1 MSADAGMRLRFPA
14 PELPAGA
21 AALRGEVRAFL
32 ADALRDVPLG
42 ERALSW
48 DAFDPDFSRRM
59 GEAGFIGLSFP
70 VEYGGGGR
78 SQLERIVVLEECLAA
93 GAPTGFHWFAD
104 RQSGPLILRYG
115 SGELKRSII
124 PRICRGELCFCIG
137 MSEPDSGSDLASLR
151 TRAARTSSGWR
162 VNGTKIWTTNAHRAH
177 YMIALFRTG
186 EGQRRNEGLSQF
198 LVDLRNTPGIR
209 IAPIRDIAGREHFN
223 EVHFEDALLDEDAL
237 IGEENNGWKQVTEE
251 LALERAGPERYLS
264 CQVLFNE
271 LLRILKQRDAGSVAA
286 LAVGRLAA
294 QLGALR
300 AMSLSVAAMLESGES
315 PNIEAA
321 IVKDMGNCFE
331 QSLPAVAQELV
342 DLPPD
347 DSQTALPYQQALHL
361 MTLLAPSF
369 SLRGGSGEILRGI
382 IARGLGLR

>member
-1 MSADAGMRLRFPA
+1 M
-14 PELPAGA
+14 PEGA
-21 AALRGEVRAFL
+21 EALRGEVRAFL
-32 ADALRDVPLG
+32 ADALRDVPLS

-48 DAFDPDFSRRM
+48 DACNPDFSRRM

-70 VEYGGGGR
+70 EEYGGGGR
-78 SQLERIVVLEECLAA
+78 TQLERFVVLEECLAA

-115 SGELKRSII
+115 SEELKRKII

-151 TRAARTSSGWR
+151 TRATRTSSGWR

-223 EVHFEDALLDEDAL
+223 EVHFEDALLAEDAL
-237 IGEENNGWKQVTEE
+237 IGLEDQGWAQVTEE
-251 LALERAGPERYLS
+251 LALERSGPERYLS
-264 CQVLFNE
+264 CQALFNE
-271 LLRILKQRDAGSVAA
+271 LLGVLKEREAGDTAA
-286 LAVGRLAA
+286 ETIGGAVA

-300 AMSLSVAAMLESGES
+300 AMSLSVAAKLQAGES
-315 PNIEAA
+315 PNLEAA
-321 IVKDMGNCFE
+321 MVKDLGTRFE
-331 QSLPAVAQELV
+331 QSIPSLAQELV
-342 DLPPD
+342 DLPPAASAD
-347 DSQTALPYQQALHL
+347 ALPYQQALHL
-361 MTLLAPSF
+361 MTILAPSF

>member
-1 MSADAGMRLRFPA
+1 MRADFSP
-14 PELPAGA
+14 PEMPEGA
-21 AALRGEVRAFL
+21 EALRGEVRAFL
-32 ADALRDVPLG
+32 ADALRDVPLS

-48 DAFDPDFSRRM
+48 DACNPDFSRRM

-70 VEYGGGGR
+70 EEYGGGGR
-78 SQLERIVVLEECLAA
+78 SQLERFVVLEECLAA

-115 SGELKRSII
+115 SEELKRRII
-124 PRICRGELCFCIG
+124 PHICRGELCFCIG

-151 TRAARTSSGWR
+151 TRATRTASGWR

-223 EVHFEDALLDEDAL
+223 EVHFEDALLAEDAL
-237 IGEENNGWKQVTEE
+237 IGVENEGWKQVTEE
-251 LALERAGPERYLS
+251 LALERSGPERYLS
-264 CQVLFNE
+264 CQALFNE
-271 LLRILKQRDAGSVAA
+271 MLLVLGEREAGGSAA
-286 LAVGRLAA
+286 AAVGRIVA

-315 PNIEAA
+315 PALEAA
-321 IVKDMGNCFE
+321 MVKDMGTRFE
-331 QSLPAVAQELV
+331 QSLPRLAQEIV

-347 DSQTALPYQQALHL
+347 GGEEAHPYQQALHL
-361 MTLLAPSF
+361 MTVLAPSF

>member
-1 MSADAGMRLRFPA
+1 M
-14 PELPAGA
+14 PEGA
-21 AALRGEVRAFL
+21 QALRGEVRAFL
-32 ADALRDVPLG
+32 ADALRDVPLS

-48 DAFDPDFSRRM
+48 DASNPEFSRRM

-70 VEYGGGGR
+70 EEYGGGGR
-78 SQLERIVVLEECLAA
+78 SQLERFVVLEECLAA

-115 SGELKRSII
+115 SEELKRRII
-124 PRICRGELCFCIG
+124 PRICQGELCFCIG

-151 TRAARTSSGWR
+151 TRATRTSSGWR

-198 LVDLRNTPGIR
+198 LVDLRNTAGIR

-223 EVHFEDALLDEDAL
+223 EVHFEDAVLAEDAL
-237 IGEENNGWKQVTEE
+237 IGVENEGWAQVTEE
-251 LALERAGPERYLS
+251 LALERSGPERYLS
-264 CQVLFNE
+264 CQALFNE
-271 LLRILKQRDAGSVAA
+271 MLQILGERGAGGSAA
-286 LAVGRLAA
+286 VAVGRIVA

-300 AMSLSVAAMLESGES
+300 AMSLSVAAMLERGES
-315 PNIEAA
+315 PALEAA
-321 IVKDMGNCFE
+321 MVKDMGTRFE
-331 QSLPAVAQELV
+331 QSLPRLAQEIV

-347 DSQTALPYQQALHL
+347 GGEDALPYQQALQL

>member
-1 MSADAGMRLRFPA
+1 MRADFSP
-14 PELPAGA
+14 PEMPEGA
-21 AALRGEVRAFL
+21 EALRGEVRAFL
-32 ADALRDVPLG
+32 AEALRDVPLS

-48 DAFDPDFSRRM
+48 DAFNPDFSRRM

-70 VEYGGGGR
+70 AEYGGGGR
-78 SQLERIVVLEECLAA
+78 TQLERFVVLEECLAA

-115 SGELKRSII
+115 GEELKRSII

-151 TRAARTSSGWR
+151 TRARRTPSGWR

-223 EVHFEDALLDEDAL
+223 EVHFEDALLAEDAL
-237 IGEENNGWKQVTEE
+237 IGVENEGWAQVTEE
-251 LALERAGPERYLS
+251 LALERSGPERYLS
-264 CQVLFNE
+264 CQALFNE
-271 LLRILKQRDAGSVAA
+271 LLAVLDERGAGGSAA
-286 LAVGRLAA
+286 VAVGRIVA

-300 AMSLSVAAMLESGES
+300 AMSLSVAAMLERGES
-315 PNIEAA
+315 PALEAA
-321 IVKDMGNCFE
+321 MVKDMGTRFE
-331 QSLPAVAQELV
+331 QSLPRLAQEIV

-347 DSQTALPYQQALHL
+347 GGQDALPYQQALHL
-361 MTLLAPSF
+361 MTVLAPSF

>member
-1 MSADAGMRLRFPA
+1 MPRLNFPA

-21 AALRGEVRAFL
+21 DDLRQEVRAFFNE
-32 ADALRDVPLG
+32 ALRDVPVA

-48 DAFDPDFSRRM
+48 DACNPEFSRRM
-59 GEAGFIGLSFP
+59 GAAGLIGVGFP
-70 VEYGGGGR
+70 HEYGGGGR
-78 SQLERIVVLEECLAA
+78 SQLERFVVLEECLAA

-115 SGELKRSII
+115 SEALKQAII

-151 TRAARTSSGWR
+151 TRARRTDAGWI
-162 VNGTKIWTTNAHRAH
+162 VNGTKVWTTNAHRAH

-186 EGQRRNEGLSQF
+186 EGGRRHEGLSQF
-198 LVDLRNTPGIR
+198 LVDLRNTPGVR
-209 IAPIRDIAGREHFN
+209 IAPIRDLAGREHFN
-223 EVHFEDALLDEDAL
+223 EVHFEGALLPEDAL
-237 IGEENNGWKQVTEE
+237 IGAENNGWGQVMEE

-264 CQVLFNE
+264 CQTLFNE
-271 LLRILKQRDAGSVAA
+271 LLRIIGDRGASAA
-286 LAVGRLAA
+286 AAAAVGAAVA

-300 AMSLSVAAMLESGES
+300 AMSLSVAAMLQAGES
-315 PNIEAA
+315 PNLEAA
-321 IVKDMGNCFE
+321 MVKDMGTRFE
-331 QSLPAVAQELV
+331 QSIPALAQELV
-342 DLPPD
+342 DLPADPSSD
-347 DSQTALPYQQALHL
+347 ALPYQQALHL

>member
-1 MSADAGMRLRFPA
+1 MRTDFSP
-14 PELPAGA
+14 PVLPDGA
-21 AALRGEVRAFL
+21 QALREEVRAFL
-32 ADALRDVPLG
+32 DEALADVPLS

-48 DAFDPDFSRRM
+48 DACNPEFSRRM

-70 VEYGGGGR
+70 PEYGGGGR
-78 SQLERIVVLEECLAA
+78 SQLERFVVLEECLAV

-115 SGELKRSII
+115 SEELKQNLI

-151 TRAARTSSGWR
+151 TRAVRTSGGWR

-223 EVHFEDALLDEDAL
+223 EVHFEDALLAEDAL
-237 IGEENNGWKQVTEE
+237 IGEENNGWAQVTEE
-251 LALERAGPERYLS
+251 LALERSGPERYLS
-264 CQVLFNE
+264 CQALFNE
-271 LLRILKQRDAGSVAA
+271 LLRVLKERKAGDRAA
-286 LAVGRLAA
+286 EAIGAAVA

-300 AMSLSVAAMLESGES
+300 AMSLSVAAMLQAGES
-315 PNIEAA
+315 PGLEAA
-321 IVKDMGNCFE
+321 MVKDMGTRFE
-331 QSLPAVAQELV
+331 QSIPSLAQELV
-342 DLPPD
+342 NLPPESSAD
-347 DSQTALPYQQALHL
+347 ASPYQQALHL
-361 MTLLAPSF
+361 MTVLAPSF

>member
-1 MSADAGMRLRFPA
+1 MRVNFPP
-14 PELPAGA
+14 PELPEGA
-21 AALRGEVRAFL
+21 ARLREQVRAFL
-32 ADALRDVPLG
+32 AEALRDVPLC

-48 DAFDPDFSRRM
+48 DACNPEFSRRM
-59 GEAGFIGLSFP
+59 GRAGFIGLGLP
-70 VEYGGGGR
+70 AEYGGGGR
-78 SQLERIVVLEECLAA
+78 SQLERFVVLEECLAA

-104 RQSGPLILRYG
+104 RQSGPLILRHG
-115 SGELKRSII
+115 SEDLKRSII

-151 TRAARTSSGWR
+151 TRALRTASGWR
-162 VNGTKIWTTNAHRAH
+162 VNGTKIWTTNAHHAH

-186 EGQRRNEGLSQF
+186 EGQRRHEGLSQF

-223 EVHFEDALLDEDAL
+223 EVHFENALLAEDAL
-237 IGEENNGWKQVTEE
+237 IGAENNGWAQVSEE
-251 LALERAGPERYLS
+251 LALERSGPERYLS
-264 CQVLFNE
+264 CQTLFNE
-271 LLRILKQRDAGSVAA
+271 LLRLLGKREAGRSAA
-286 LAVGRLAA
+286 VAVGSIVA

-300 AMSLSVAAMLESGES
+300 AMSLSVAAMLENGES
-315 PNIEAA
+315 PALEAA
-321 IVKDMGNCFE
+321 MVKDMGTRFE
-331 QSLPAVAQELV
+331 QSLPELAQKIV

-347 DSQTALPYQQALHL
+347 GGGHALPYQQALHW

>member
-1 MSADAGMRLRFPA
+1 MRRLNFPA
-14 PELPAGA
+14 PEWPAGA
-21 AALRGEVRAFL
+21 AQLRAKVRAFL
-32 ADALRDVPLG
+32 KEAMRDIPIG

-48 DAFDPDFSRRM
+48 DACNPEFSRRM
-59 GEAGFIGLSFP
+59 GLAGFIGVSLP
-70 VEYGGGGR
+70 REYGGGGR
-78 SQLERIVVLEECLAA
+78 SHLERFVVLEECLAA

-115 SGELKRSII
+115 SKELKQAIL

-151 TRAARTSSGWR
+151 TRARRNSAGWV
-162 VNGTKIWTTNAHRAH
+162 VNGTKVWTTNAHRAD

-186 EGQRRNEGLSQF
+186 EGSRRHEGLSQF
-198 LVDLRNTPGIR
+198 LVDLRNTAGIR
-209 IAPIRDIAGREHFN
+209 IAPIRDLAGREHFN
-223 EVHFEDALLDEDAL
+223 EVHFEDAQLAEDAL
-237 IGEENNGWKQVTEE
+237 IGEENNGWAQVIEE
-251 LALERAGPERYLS
+251 LALERSGPERYLS
-264 CQVLFNE
+264 CQTLFNE
-271 LLRILKQRDAGSVAA
+271 LLRVLGERGAGDAAA
-286 LAVGRLAA
+286 AAIGGTIA

-300 AMSLSVAAMLESGES
+300 AMSLSVAAMLQASES
-315 PNIEAA
+315 PNLEAA
-321 IVKDMGNCFE
+321 MVKDMGARYE
-331 QSLPAVAQELV
+331 QSLPALAQELV

-347 DSQTALPYQQALHL
+347 ASPDALPYQQALRL

>member
-1 MSADAGMRLRFPA
+1 MRPLNFPA

-21 AALRGEVRAFL
+21 GQLRGEVRAFL
-32 ADALRDVPLG
+32 NDALRDIPAAG
-42 ERALSW
+42 RALSW
-48 DAFDPDFSRRM
+48 DAHNPEFSRRM
-59 GEAGFIGLSFP
+59 GAAGFIGLSLP
-70 VEYGGGGR
+70 REYGGGGR
-78 SQLERIVVLEECLAA
+78 SQLERFVVLEECLAA

-115 SGELKRSII
+115 SEELKQEILPS
-124 PRICRGELCFCIG
+124 ICRGELCFCIG

-151 TRAARTSSGWR
+151 TRARRSDAGWL
-162 VNGTKIWTTNAHRAH
+162 VNGTKVWTTNAHRAD

-186 EGQRRNEGLSQF
+186 EGARRHEGLSQF

-209 IAPIRDIAGREHFN
+209 VAPIRDLAGREHFN
-223 EVHFEDALLDEDAL
+223 EVHFEDALLPEHAL
-237 IGEENNGWKQVTEE
+237 IGEENNGWAQVIEE

-264 CQVLFNE
+264 CQTLFNE
-271 LLRILKQRDAGSVAA
+271 LLRLLGERGAGDSAA
-286 LAVGRLAA
+286 AAIGGAVA

-300 AMSLSVAAMLESGES
+300 AMSLSVAAMLQAGES
-315 PNIEAA
+315 PNLEAA
-321 IVKDMGNCFE
+321 MVKDMGTRFE
-331 QSLPAVAQELV
+331 QSIPDLAQELV

-347 DSQTALPYQQALHL
+347 ASADALPYQQVLHL

>member
-1 MSADAGMRLRFPA
+1 M
-14 PELPAGA
+14 PEGA
-21 AALRGEVRAFL
+21 EALRAEVRAFL
-32 ADALRDVPLG
+32 ADALRDVPLN

-48 DAFDPDFSRRM
+48 DACSPEFSRRM

-70 VEYGGGGR
+70 EEYGGGGR
-78 SQLERIVVLEECLAA
+78 SQLERFVVLEECLAA

-115 SGELKRSII
+115 SEELKRSII

-151 TRAARTSSGWR
+151 TRATRTSSGWR

-186 EGQRRNEGLSQF
+186 EGRRRNEGLSQF
-198 LVDLRNTPGIR
+198 LVDLRKTPGIR

-223 EVHFEDALLDEDAL
+223 EVHFEDALLAEDAL
-237 IGEENNGWKQVTEE
+237 IGAENEGWAQVTEE
-251 LALERAGPERYLS
+251 LALERSGPERYLS
-264 CQVLFNE
+264 CQALFNE
-271 LLRILKQRDAGSVAA
+271 MLLVLRERGAGGSAA
-286 LAVGRLAA
+286 AAVGRILA

-315 PNIEAA
+315 PALEAA
-321 IVKDMGNCFE
+321 MVKDMGTRFE
-331 QSLPAVAQELV
+331 QSLPRLAQEIV

-347 DSQTALPYQQALHL
+347 GGEEALPYQQALHL
-361 MTLLAPSF
+361 MTVLAPSF

>member
-1 MSADAGMRLRFPA
+1 MRAEFIP
-14 PELPAGA
+14 PELPEA
-21 AALRGEVRAFL
+21 AEALRAEVRAFL
-32 ADALRDVPLG
+32 ADALRDVPLS

-48 DAFDPDFSRRM
+48 DACNPDFSRRM

-70 VEYGGGGR
+70 EEYGGAGR
-78 SQLERIVVLEECLAA
+78 SQLERFVVLEECLAA

-115 SGELKRSII
+115 SEELKRSII

-151 TRAARTSSGWR
+151 TRATRTSSGWR

-186 EGQRRNEGLSQF
+186 EGQRRNKGLSQF
-198 LVDLRNTPGIR
+198 LVDLRNTPGLR

-223 EVHFEDALLDEDAL
+223 EVHFEGALLAEDAL
-237 IGEENNGWKQVTEE
+237 IGIENEGWAQVIEE
-251 LALERAGPERYLS
+251 LALERSGPERYLS
-264 CQVLFNE
+264 CQALFNE
-271 LLRILKQRDAGSVAA
+271 LLRVLKESEAGDTAA
-286 LAVGRLAA
+286 EAIGGVVA

-300 AMSLSVAAMLESGES
+300 AMSLSVAAMIQAGES
-315 PNIEAA
+315 PNLEAA
-321 IVKDMGNCFE
+321 IVKDMGTRFE
-331 QSLPAVAQELV
+331 QSIPSLAQELV
-342 DLPPD
+342 DLPPETSAD
-347 DSQTALPYQQALHL
+347 ALPYQQALHL
-361 MTLLAPSF
+361 MTILAPSF

>member
-1 MSADAGMRLRFPA
+1 MRRLSFPA

-21 AALRGEVRAFL
+21 GELRAEVRAFL
-32 ADALRDVPLG
+32 NGALRDIPIA

-48 DAFDPDFSRRM
+48 DACNPEFSRRM
-59 GEAGFIGLSFP
+59 GAAGFIGVSFP
-70 VEYGGGGR
+70 REYGGGGR
-78 SQLERIVVLEECLAA
+78 SQLERFVVLEECLAA
-93 GAPTGFHWFAD
+93 GAPAGFHWFAD

-115 SGELKRSII
+115 SEELKRSLV

-151 TRAARTSSGWR
+151 TRARRSDAGWV
-162 VNGTKIWTTNAHRAH
+162 VNGTKVWTTNAHRAD

-186 EGQRRNEGLSQF
+186 EGGRRREGLSQF

-209 IAPIRDIAGREHFN
+209 IGPIRDLAGREHFN
-223 EVHFEDALLDEDAL
+223 EVHFEDALLPADAL
-237 IGEENNGWKQVTEE
+237 IGEENSGWAQVTEE
-251 LALERAGPERYLS
+251 LALERSGPERYLS
-264 CQVLFNE
+264 CHVLFSE
-271 LLRILKQRDAGSVAA
+271 LLRVLRERGAGDAAA
-286 LAVGRLAA
+286 AAAGAAVA

-300 AMSLSVAAMLESGES
+300 AMSLSVAAMLQAGES
-315 PNIEAA
+315 PNLEAA
-321 IVKDMGNCFE
+321 MVKDMGTRFE
-331 QSLPAVAQELV
+331 QSLPPLAQELV
-342 DLPPD
+342 DLPLD
-347 DSQTALPYQQALHL
+347 ASADALPYQQVLHL

>member
-1 MSADAGMRLRFPA
+1 MRPLNFPA

-21 AALRGEVRAFL
+21 DQLRGEVRTFL
-32 ADALRDVPLG
+32 NDALHDIPAAG
-42 ERALSW
+42 RALSW
-48 DAFDPDFSRRM
+48 DAYNPEFSRRM
-59 GEAGFIGLSFP
+59 GAAGFIGLSLP
-70 VEYGGGGR
+70 REYGGGGR
-78 SQLERIVVLEECLAA
+78 SQLERFVVLEECLAA

-115 SGELKRSII
+115 SEELKREIL

-151 TRAARTSSGWR
+151 TRARRSDAGWL
-162 VNGTKIWTTNAHRAH
+162 VNGTKVWTTNAHRAD

-186 EGQRRNEGLSQF
+186 EGARRHEGLSQF

-209 IAPIRDIAGREHFN
+209 VAPIRDLAGREHFN
-223 EVHFEDALLDEDAL
+223 EVHFEDALLPEHAL
-237 IGEENNGWKQVTEE
+237 IGEENNGWAQVIEE

-264 CQVLFNE
+264 CQTLFNE
-271 LLRILKQRDAGSVAA
+271 LLRLLGERGTGDSAA
-286 LAVGRLAA
+286 AAIGGAIA

-300 AMSLSVAAMLESGES
+300 AMSLSVAAMLQAGES
-315 PNIEAA
+315 PNLEAA
-321 IVKDMGNCFE
+321 MVKDMGTRFE
-331 QSLPAVAQELV
+331 QSIPNLAQELL

-347 DSQTALPYQQALHL
+347 ASADALPYQQVLHL

-382 IARGLGLR
+382 IARGLGLRS

>member
-1 MSADAGMRLRFPA
+1 M
-14 PELPAGA
+14 PERAE
-21 AALRGEVRAFL
+21 ALRGEVRAFL
-32 ADALRDVPLG
+32 AGALRDVPLS

-48 DAFDPDFSRRM
+48 DACNPEFSRRM

-70 VEYGGGGR
+70 EEYGGGGR
-78 SQLERIVVLEECLAA
+78 SQLERFVVLEECLAA

-115 SGELKRSII
+115 SEELKRRII

-137 MSEPDSGSDLASLR
+137 MSELDSGSDLASLR
-151 TRAARTSSGWR
+151 TRATRTSSGWR

-177 YMIALFRTG
+177 FMIALFRTG

-223 EVHFEDALLDEDAL
+223 EVHFEDALLAEDAL
-237 IGEENNGWKQVTEE
+237 IGAENEGWAQVTEE
-251 LALERAGPERYLS
+251 LALERSGPERYLS
-264 CQVLFNE
+264 CQALFNE
-271 LLRILKQRDAGSVAA
+271 MLLVLGEREIGGSAA
-286 LAVGRLAA
+286 AAVGRILA

-315 PNIEAA
+315 PALEAA
-321 IVKDMGNCFE
+321 MVKDMGTRFE
-331 QSLPAVAQELV
+331 QSLPRLAQEIV

-347 DSQTALPYQQALHL
+347 GGQDALPYQQALHL
-361 MTLLAPSF
+361 MTILAPSF

>member
-1 MSADAGMRLRFPA
+1 MRAEFFPPEMPEGADALR
-14 PELPAGA
+14 E
-21 AALRGEVRAFL
+21 EVRAFL
-32 ADALRDVPLG
+32 ADALRDAPLS

-48 DAFDPDFSRRM
+48 DACNPDFSRRM

-70 VEYGGGGR
+70 AEYGGGGR
-78 SQLERIVVLEECLAA
+78 SQLERFVVLEECLAA

-115 SGELKRSII
+115 SEELKRSLI

-151 TRAARTSSGWR
+151 TRARRTSSGWR

-186 EGQRRNEGLSQF
+186 EGQGRQEGLSQF

-223 EVHFEDALLDEDAL
+223 EVHFEDALLAEDAL
-237 IGEENNGWKQVTEE
+237 IGVENDGWAQVTEE
-251 LALERAGPERYLS
+251 LALERSGPERYLS
-264 CQVLFNE
+264 CQALFNE
-271 LLRILKQRDAGSVAA
+271 LLLILGERGAGGPAA
-286 LAVGRLAA
+286 LAVGRIVS

-300 AMSLSVAAMLESGES
+300 AMSLSVAAMLERGES
-315 PNIEAA
+315 PALEAA
-321 IVKDMGNCFE
+321 MVKDMGTRFE
-331 QSLPAVAQELV
+331 QALPRLAQEIV

-347 DSQTALPYQQALHL
+347 GGEDALPLQQALHL

>member
-1 MSADAGMRLRFPA
+1 MRAEFYP
-14 PELPAGA
+14 PEMPEGA
-21 AALRGEVRAFL
+21 QALRGEVRAFL
-32 ADALRDVPLG
+32 AGALRDVPLS

-48 DAFDPDFSRRM
+48 DACNPEFSRRM

-78 SQLERIVVLEECLAA
+78 SQLERFVVLEECLAA

-115 SGELKRSII
+115 SEELKRKII

-151 TRAARTSSGWR
+151 TRATRTSSGWR

-223 EVHFEDALLDEDAL
+223 EVHFEDALLAEDAL
-237 IGEENNGWKQVTEE
+237 IGVENEGWAQVTEE
-251 LALERAGPERYLS
+251 LALERSGPERYLS
-264 CQVLFNE
+264 CQALFNE
-271 LLRILKQRDAGSVAA
+271 LLLILGEREADNAA
-286 LAVGRLAA
+286 AVPVGRVVA

-300 AMSLSVAAMLESGES
+300 AMSLSVAAMLERGES
-315 PNIEAA
+315 PALEAA
-321 IVKDMGNCFE
+321 MVKDMGTRFE
-331 QSLPAVAQELV
+331 QSLPRLAQEIV

-347 DSQTALPYQQALHL
+347 GGQDALPYQQALHL

>member
-1 MSADAGMRLRFPA
+1 MRAEFIP
-14 PELPAGA
+14 PEMPDGA
-21 AALRGEVRAFL
+21 QALRTEVRAFL
-32 ADALRDVPLG
+32 ADALRDVPLS

-48 DAFDPDFSRRM
+48 NACNPEFSRRM
-59 GEAGFIGLSFP
+59 GAAGFIGRSFP
-70 VEYGGGGR
+70 EEYGGGGR
-78 SQLERIVVLEECLAA
+78 SQLERFVVLEECLAA

-115 SGELKRSII
+115 SEELKRSII

-198 LVDLRNTPGIR
+198 LVDLRNTTGIR

-223 EVHFEDALLDEDAL
+223 EVHFEDALLAEDAL
-237 IGEENNGWKQVTEE
+237 IGVENAGWAQVTEE
-251 LALERAGPERYLS
+251 LALERSGPERYLS
-264 CQVLFNE
+264 CQALFNE
-271 LLRILKQRDAGSVAA
+271 LLLMLGEREADLSAA
-286 LAVGRLAA
+286 VAVGRIVS

-300 AMSLSVAAMLESGES
+300 AMSLSVAAMLERGES
-315 PNIEAA
+315 PALEAA
-321 IVKDMGNCFE
+321 MVKDMGTRFE
-331 QSLPAVAQELV
+331 QSLPRLAQEIV

-347 DSQTALPYQQALHL
+347 GGQDALAYQQALHL
-361 MTLLAPSF
+361 MTVLAPSF

>member
-1 MSADAGMRLRFPA
+1 MRTDFSP
-14 PELPAGA
+14 PEMPEGA
-21 AALRGEVRAFL
+21 EALRGEVRAFL
-32 ADALRDVPLG
+32 AEALRDVPLS

-48 DAFDPDFSRRM
+48 DAFNPDFSRRM

-70 VEYGGGGR
+70 AEYGGGGR
-78 SQLERIVVLEECLAA
+78 SQLERFVVLEECLAA

-115 SGELKRSII
+115 SEELKRSII
-124 PRICRGELCFCIG
+124 PRICCGELCFCIG

-151 TRAARTSSGWR
+151 TRARRTPSGWR

-223 EVHFEDALLDEDAL
+223 EVHFEDALLAEDAL
-237 IGEENNGWKQVTEE
+237 IGVENEGWAQVTEE
-251 LALERAGPERYLS
+251 LALERSGPERYLS
-264 CQVLFNE
+264 CQALFNE
-271 LLRILKQRDAGSVAA
+271 LLAVLGERGAGGSAA
-286 LAVGRLAA
+286 VAVGRIVA

-300 AMSLSVAAMLESGES
+300 AMSLSVAAMLERGES
-315 PNIEAA
+315 PALEAA
-321 IVKDMGNCFE
+321 MVKDMGTRFE
-331 QSLPAVAQELV
+331 QSLPRLAQEIV

-347 DSQTALPYQQALHL
+347 GGQDALPYQQALHL
-361 MTLLAPSF
+361 MTVLAPSF

>member
-1 MSADAGMRLRFPA
+1 MRRLNFPA

-21 AALRGEVRAFL
+21 RKLRREVRAFL
-32 ADALRDVPLG
+32 NEALRDVPMPG
-42 ERALSW
+42 RALSW
-48 DAFDPDFSRRM
+48 DACNPEFSRRM
-59 GEAGFIGLSFP
+59 GAAGFIGVSFP
-70 VEYGGGGR
+70 PEYGGGGR
-78 SQLERIVVLEECLAA
+78 SQLERFVVLEECLAA

-115 SGELKRSII
+115 SEELKRAVV

-137 MSEPDSGSDLASLR
+137 MSEPGSGSDLASLR
-151 TRAARTSSGWR
+151 TRARRSGSGWI
-162 VNGTKIWTTNAHRAH
+162 VNGTKLWTTNAQRAD

-186 EGQRRNEGLSQF
+186 EGARRREGLSQF

-209 IAPIRDIAGREHFN
+209 VAPIRDLAGREHFN
-223 EVHFEDALLDEDAL
+223 EVHFEDALLAEDAL
-237 IGEENNGWKQVTEE
+237 IGEENNGWAQVIEE

-264 CQVLFNE
+264 CQTLLNE
-271 LLRILKQRDAGSVAA
+271 LLRILKARGAGDAAA
-286 LAVGRLAA
+286 GAVGSAVA

-300 AMSLSVAAMLESGES
+300 AMSLSVAAMLQAGES
-315 PNIEAA
+315 PNLEAA
-321 IVKDMGNCFE
+321 MVKDMGTRFE
-331 QSLPAVAQELV
+331 QSIPSLAQELV
-342 DLPPD
+342 DLPPEASAD
-347 DSQTALPYQQALHL
+347 ALPYQQVLRL

>member
-1 MSADAGMRLRFPA
+1 MPGGAGGLRQ
-14 PELPAGA
+14 
-21 AALRGEVRAFL
+21 EVRAFL
-32 ADALRDVPLG
+32 AEALRDMPLS

-48 DAFDPDFSRRM
+48 DACNPDFSRRM

-78 SQLERIVVLEECLAA
+78 SQLERFVVLEECLAA

-115 SGELKRSII
+115 SEELKRSII

-209 IAPIRDIAGREHFN
+209 IAPIRDIAGRDHFN
-223 EVHFEDALLDEDAL
+223 EVHFEDALLAEDAL
-237 IGEENNGWKQVTEE
+237 IGAENEGWKQVTGE
-251 LALERAGPERYLS
+251 LALERSGPERYLS
-264 CQVLFNE
+264 CQALFNE
-271 LLRILKQRDAGSVAA
+271 MLLVLGERGAGGSAA
-286 LAVGRLAA
+286 AAVGRIVA

-300 AMSLSVAAMLESGES
+300 AMSLSVAAMLERGES
-315 PNIEAA
+315 PALQAA
-321 IVKDMGNCFE
+321 MVKDMGARFE
-331 QSLPAVAQELV
+331 QSLPRLAQEIV

-347 DSQTALPYQQALHL
+347 GAEDALPYQQALRL
-361 MTLLAPSF
+361 MTVLAPSF

>member
-1 MSADAGMRLRFPA
+1 M
-14 PELPAGA
+14 PEGA
-21 AALRGEVRAFL
+21 EALRGEVRAFL
-32 ADALRDVPLG
+32 ADALRDVPLS

-48 DAFDPDFSRRM
+48 DACNPDFSRRM

-70 VEYGGGGR
+70 EEYGGGGR
-78 SQLERIVVLEECLAA
+78 TQLERFVVLEECLAA

-115 SGELKRSII
+115 SEELKRKII

-151 TRAARTSSGWR
+151 TRATRTSSGWR

-223 EVHFEDALLDEDAL
+223 EVHFEDALLAEDAL
-237 IGEENNGWKQVTEE
+237 IGLEDQGWAQVTEE
-251 LALERAGPERYLS
+251 LALERSGPERYLS
-264 CQVLFNE
+264 CHALFNE
-271 LLRILKQRDAGSVAA
+271 LLGVLKEREAGDTAA
-286 LAVGRLAA
+286 ETIGGAVA

-300 AMSLSVAAMLESGES
+300 AMSLSVAAKLQAGES
-315 PNIEAA
+315 PNLEAA
-321 IVKDMGNCFE
+321 MVKDLGTRFE
-331 QSLPAVAQELV
+331 QSIPSLAQELV
-342 DLPPD
+342 DLPPAASAD
-347 DSQTALPYQQALHL
+347 ALPYQQALHL
-361 MTLLAPSF
+361 MTILAPSF

>member
-1 MSADAGMRLRFPA
+1 MRADFSP
-14 PELPAGA
+14 PEMPEGA
-21 AALRGEVRAFL
+21 EALRGEVRAFL
-32 ADALRDVPLG
+32 ADALGDVPLS

-48 DAFDPDFSRRM
+48 DACNPDFSRRM

-70 VEYGGGGR
+70 EDYGGGGR
-78 SQLERIVVLEECLAA
+78 SQLERFVVLEECLAA

-115 SGELKRSII
+115 SEELKRSIV

-151 TRAARTSSGWR
+151 TRATRTASGWR

-223 EVHFEDALLDEDAL
+223 EVHFEDALLAEDAL
-237 IGEENNGWKQVTEE
+237 IGVENEGWAQVTEE
-251 LALERAGPERYLS
+251 LALERSGPERYLS
-264 CQVLFNE
+264 CQALFNE
-271 LLRILKQRDAGSVAA
+271 LLLVLGERGADSSAA
-286 LAVGRLAA
+286 VAVGRIVA

-300 AMSLSVAAMLESGES
+300 AMSLSVAAMLERGES
-315 PNIEAA
+315 PALEAA
-321 IVKDMGNCFE
+321 MVKDMGTRFE
-331 QSLPAVAQELV
+331 QSLPRLAQEIV

-347 DSQTALPYQQALHL
+347 GGEGALPYQQALHL
-361 MTLLAPSF
+361 MTVLAPSF

>member
-1 MSADAGMRLRFPA
+1 M
-14 PELPAGA
+14 PEGA
-21 AALRGEVRAFL
+21 EALRGEVRAFL
-32 ADALRDVPLG
+32 ADALRDVPLS

-48 DAFDPDFSRRM
+48 DACNPEFSRRM

-70 VEYGGGGR
+70 EEYGGGGR
-78 SQLERIVVLEECLAA
+78 SQLERFVVLEECLAA

-115 SGELKRSII
+115 SEELKRSII

-151 TRAARTSSGWR
+151 TRARRTSRGWR

-198 LVDLRNTPGIR
+198 LVDLRDTPGIR

-237 IGEENNGWKQVTEE
+237 IGVENQGWAQVTEE
-251 LALERAGPERYLS
+251 LALERSGPERYLS
-264 CQVLFNE
+264 CQALFNE
-271 LLRILKQRDAGSVAA
+271 MLLVLGERGAGGSAA
-286 LAVGRLAA
+286 VAVGRIVA

-300 AMSLSVAAMLESGES
+300 AMSLSVAAMLERGES
-315 PNIEAA
+315 PALEAA
-321 IVKDMGNCFE
+321 MVKDMGTRFE
-331 QSLPAVAQELV
+331 QSLPRLAQEIV

-347 DSQTALPYQQALHL
+347 GGEDALPYQQALHL
-361 MTLLAPSF
+361 MTVLAPSF

>member
-1 MSADAGMRLRFPA
+1 MPD
-14 PELPAGA
+14 GA
-21 AALRGEVRAFL
+21 EALRAEVRAFL
-32 ADALRDVPLG
+32 ADALRAVPLS

-48 DAFDPDFSRRM
+48 DACNPDFSRRM
-59 GEAGFIGLSFP
+59 GEAGLIGLSLP

-78 SQLERIVVLEECLAA
+78 SQLERFVVLEECLAA

-104 RQSGPLILRYG
+104 RQSGPLIMRYG
-115 SGELKRSII
+115 SEELKREII

-151 TRAARTSSGWR
+151 TRATRTSSGWR

-186 EGQRRNEGLSQF
+186 EGRRRNEGLSQF

-223 EVHFEDALLDEDAL
+223 EVHFEDALLAEDAL
-237 IGEENNGWKQVTEE
+237 IGEENEGWAQVTEE
-251 LALERAGPERYLS
+251 LALERSGPERYLS
-264 CQVLFNE
+264 CQALFNE
-271 LLRILKQRDAGSVAA
+271 LLLLLGERGADGPAA
-286 LAVGRLAA
+286 VAVGRIVA

-315 PNIEAA
+315 PALEAA
-321 IVKDMGNCFE
+321 MVKDMGTRFE
-331 QSLPAVAQELV
+331 QSLPRLAQEIV

-347 DSQTALPYQQALHL
+347 GGDDALPYQQALHL
-361 MTLLAPSF
+361 MTVLAPSF

>member
-1 MSADAGMRLRFPA
+1 MPEGAQSLR
-14 PELPAGA
+14 
-21 AALRGEVRAFL
+21 REVRAFL
-32 ADALRDVPLG
+32 DDALRDVPLS

-48 DAFDPDFSRRM
+48 DACNPDFSRRM

-78 SQLERIVVLEECLAA
+78 TQLERFVVLEECLAA

-115 SGELKRSII
+115 SEELKRRII
-124 PRICRGELCFCIG
+124 PLICRGELCFCIG

-223 EVHFEDALLDEDAL
+223 EVHFEDALLAEDAL
-237 IGEENNGWKQVTEE
+237 IGVENEGWAQVTEE
-251 LALERAGPERYLS
+251 LALERSGPERYLS
-264 CQVLFNE
+264 CQALFNE
-271 LLRILKQRDAGSVAA
+271 LLPILGERGAGDSAA
-286 LAVGRLAA
+286 VAVGRIVA

-300 AMSLSVAAMLESGES
+300 AMSLSVAAMLEGGES
-315 PNIEAA
+315 PALEAA
-321 IVKDMGNCFE
+321 MVKDMGTRFE
-331 QSLPAVAQELV
+331 QSLPRLAQEIV

-347 DSQTALPYQQALHL
+347 GAEDALPYQQALHL
-361 MTLLAPSF
+361 MTVLAPSF

>member
-1 MSADAGMRLRFPA
+1 MQRLNFPA
-14 PELPAGA
+14 PEWPAGA
-21 AALRGEVRAFL
+21 DDLRRQVRAFL
-32 ADALRDVPLG
+32 NEALRDIPVV

-48 DAFDPDFSRRM
+48 DACSPEFSRRM
-59 GEAGFIGLSFP
+59 GAAGLIGVGFP
-70 VEYGGGGR
+70 RQYGGGGR
-78 SQLERIVVLEECLAA
+78 SQLERFVVLEECLAA

-115 SGELKRSII
+115 SEALKQAIV

-151 TRAARTSSGWR
+151 TRARRTDAGWI
-162 VNGTKIWTTNAHRAH
+162 VNGTKVWTTNAHRAH

-186 EGQRRNEGLSQF
+186 EGRRRHEGLSQF
-198 LVDLRNTPGIR
+198 LVDLRNTPGVR
-209 IAPIRDIAGREHFN
+209 MTPIRDLAGREHFN
-223 EVHFEDALLDEDAL
+223 EVHFEDAMLSEDAL
-237 IGEENNGWKQVTEE
+237 IGAENNGWAQVMEE

-264 CQVLFNE
+264 CQTLFNE
-271 LLRILKQRDAGSVAA
+271 LLKVLGDREASAVAA
-286 LAVGRLAA
+286 AAVGAAVA

-300 AMSLSVAAMLESGES
+300 AMSLSVAAMLQAGES
-315 PNIEAA
+315 PNLEAA
-321 IVKDMGNCFE
+321 MVKDMGTRFE
-331 QSLPAVAQELV
+331 QSIPALAQELV
-342 DLPPD
+342 DLPA
-347 DSQTALPYQQALHL
+347 DSSSDALPYQQALRL

>member
-1 MSADAGMRLRFPA
+1 M
-14 PELPAGA
+14 
-21 AALRGEVRAFL
+21 
-32 ADALRDVPLG
+32 
-42 ERALSW
+42 
-48 DAFDPDFSRRM
+48 
-59 GEAGFIGLSFP
+59 
-70 VEYGGGGR
+70 
-78 SQLERIVVLEECLAA
+78 
-93 GAPTGFHWFAD
+93 
-104 RQSGPLILRYG
+104 RYG
-115 SGELKRSII
+115 SEELKREII

-151 TRAARTSSGWR
+151 TRATRTSSGWR

-186 EGQRRNEGLSQF
+186 EGRRRNEGLSQF

-223 EVHFEDALLDEDAL
+223 EVHFEDAVLAEDAL
-237 IGEENNGWKQVTEE
+237 IGVENEGWAQVTEE
-251 LALERAGPERYLS
+251 LALERSGPERYLS
-264 CQVLFNE
+264 CQALFNE
-271 LLRILKQRDAGSVAA
+271 LLLLLGERGADGSAA
-286 LAVGRLAA
+286 VAVGRIVA

-315 PNIEAA
+315 PALEAA
-321 IVKDMGNCFE
+321 MVKDMGTRFE
-331 QSLPAVAQELV
+331 QSLPRLAQEVV

-347 DSQTALPYQQALHL
+347 GGDDALPYQQALHL
-361 MTLLAPSF
+361 MTVLAPSF

>member
-1 MSADAGMRLRFPA
+1 M
-14 PELPAGA
+14 PEGA
-21 AALRGEVRAFL
+21 EALRAEVRAFL
-32 ADALRDVPLG
+32 ADALRDVPLS

-48 DAFDPDFSRRM
+48 DACNPDFSRRM

-78 SQLERIVVLEECLAA
+78 TQLERFVVLEECLAA

-115 SGELKRSII
+115 SEELKRSLI

-151 TRAARTSSGWR
+151 TRARRTPSGWR

-186 EGQRRNEGLSQF
+186 EGQRRHEGLSQF

-223 EVHFEDALLDEDAL
+223 EVHFEDALLADDAL
-237 IGEENNGWKQVTEE
+237 IGVEDEGWAQVTEE
-251 LALERAGPERYLS
+251 LALERSGPERYLS
-264 CQVLFNE
+264 CQALFNE
-271 LLRILKQRDAGSVAA
+271 LLLILGEREADSSSAV
-286 LAVGRLAA
+286 LVGRIVA

-300 AMSLSVAAMLESGES
+300 AMSLSVAAMLERGES
-315 PNIEAA
+315 PALEAA
-321 IVKDMGNCFE
+321 MVKDMGTRFE
-331 QSLPAVAQELV
+331 QSLPRLAQEIV

-347 DSQTALPYQQALHL
+347 GGEDALPYQQALHL

>member
-1 MSADAGMRLRFPA
+1 MRADFPP
-14 PELPAGA
+14 PELPPGA
-21 AALRGEVRAFL
+21 AALREEVRAFL
-32 ADALRDVPLG
+32 ADALRDVPLS

-48 DAFDPDFSRRM
+48 DACNPDFSRRM
-59 GEAGFIGLSFP
+59 GEAGWIGLSFP

-78 SQLERIVVLEECLAA
+78 TQLERFVVLEECLAA

-115 SGELKRSII
+115 SEDLKRRIV

-137 MSEPDSGSDLASLR
+137 MSEPDSGSDLASMR
-151 TRAARTSSGWR
+151 TRARRTSSGWR

-186 EGQRRNEGLSQF
+186 EGRRRNEGLSQF

-223 EVHFEDALLDEDAL
+223 EVHFEDALLAEDAL
-237 IGEENNGWKQVTEE
+237 IGVENEGWAQVTEE
-251 LALERAGPERYLS
+251 LALERSGPERYLS
-264 CQVLFNE
+264 CQALFNE
-271 LLRILKQRDAGSVAA
+271 LLRVLKESETGDTAADAIGGVI
-286 LAVGRLAA
+286 A

-300 AMSLSVAAMLESGES
+300 AMSLSVAAMIQAGES
-315 PNIEAA
+315 PNLEAA
-321 IVKDMGNCFE
+321 IVKDMGTRFE
-331 QSLPAVAQELV
+331 QSIPSLAQELV
-342 DLPPD
+342 DLPPAASAD
-347 DSQTALPYQQALHL
+347 ALPYQQALHL
-361 MTLLAPSF
+361 MTILAPSF

>member
-1 MSADAGMRLRFPA
+1 M
-14 PELPAGA
+14 PEGA
-21 AALRGEVRAFL
+21 EALRGEVRAFL
-32 ADALRDVPLG
+32 ADALRDVPLS

-48 DAFDPDFSRRM
+48 DACNPDFSRRM

-70 VEYGGGGR
+70 EEYGGGGR
-78 SQLERIVVLEECLAA
+78 TQLERFVVLEECLAA

-115 SGELKRSII
+115 SEELKRKII

-151 TRAARTSSGWR
+151 TRATRTSSGWR

-223 EVHFEDALLDEDAL
+223 EVHFEDALLAEDAL
-237 IGEENNGWKQVTEE
+237 IGAENEGWAQVTEE
-251 LALERAGPERYLS
+251 LALERSGPERYLS
-264 CQVLFNE
+264 CHALFNE
-271 LLRILKQRDAGSVAA
+271 LLGVLKEREAGDTAA
-286 LAVGRLAA
+286 EAIGGAVA

-300 AMSLSVAAMLESGES
+300 AMSLSVAAKLESGES
-315 PNIEAA
+315 PALEAA
-321 IVKDMGNCFE
+321 MVKDMGTRFE
-331 QSLPAVAQELV
+331 QSIPSLAQELV
-342 DLPPD
+342 DLPPAA
-347 DSQTALPYQQALHL
+347 SAGALPYQQALHL
-361 MTLLAPSF
+361 MTILAPSF

>member
-1 MSADAGMRLRFPA
+1 M
-14 PELPAGA
+14 PEGA
-21 AALRGEVRAFL
+21 EALRAQVRAFL
-32 ADALRDVPLG
+32 AGALHDVPLS

-48 DAFDPDFSRRM
+48 DACNPDFSRRM
-59 GEAGFIGLSFP
+59 GEAGFIGLGFP
-70 VEYGGGGR
+70 EEYGGGGR
-78 SQLERIVVLEECLAA
+78 SQLERFVVLEECLAA

-115 SGELKRSII
+115 SEELKRSII

-151 TRAARTSSGWR
+151 TRARRTPSGWR

-209 IAPIRDIAGREHFN
+209 IAPIRDIAGRDHFN
-223 EVHFEDALLDEDAL
+223 EVHFEDALLAEDAL
-237 IGEENNGWKQVTEE
+237 IGAENEGWAQVTEE
-251 LALERAGPERYLS
+251 LALERSGPERYLS
-264 CQVLFNE
+264 CQALFNE
-271 LLRILKQRDAGSVAA
+271 LLDVLGERGAGGSAA
-286 LAVGRLAA
+286 VAVGRIVA

-300 AMSLSVAAMLESGES
+300 AMSLSVAAMLERGES
-315 PNIEAA
+315 PALEAA
-321 IVKDMGNCFE
+321 MVKDMGTRFE
-331 QSLPAVAQELV
+331 QSLPRLAQEIV

-347 DSQTALPYQQALHL
+347 GGQDALPYQQALRL
-361 MTLLAPSF
+361 MTVLAPSF

>member
-1 MSADAGMRLRFPA
+1 MPEGAQSLR
-14 PELPAGA
+14 
-21 AALRGEVRAFL
+21 REVRAFL
-32 ADALRDVPLG
+32 DDALRYVPLS

-48 DAFDPDFSRRM
+48 DACNPDFSRRM

-78 SQLERIVVLEECLAA
+78 TQLERFVVLEECLAA

-115 SGELKRSII
+115 SEELKRNII

-151 TRAARTSSGWR
+151 TRATRTSSGWR

-209 IAPIRDIAGREHFN
+209 IAPIRDIAGRQHFN
-223 EVHFEDALLDEDAL
+223 EVHFEDALLAEDAL
-237 IGEENNGWKQVTEE
+237 IGVENEGWAQVTEE
-251 LALERAGPERYLS
+251 LALERSGPERYLS
-264 CQVLFNE
+264 CQALFNE
-271 LLRILKQRDAGSVAA
+271 LLPILGERGAGDSAA
-286 LAVGRLAA
+286 VAVGRIVA

-300 AMSLSVAAMLESGES
+300 AMSLSVAAMLEDGES
-315 PNIEAA
+315 PALEAA
-321 IVKDMGNCFE
+321 MVKDMGTRFE
-331 QSLPAVAQELV
+331 QSLPRLAQEIV

-347 DSQTALPYQQALHL
+347 GAEDALPYQQALHL
-361 MTLLAPSF
+361 MTVLAPSF

>member
-1 MSADAGMRLRFPA
+1 M
-14 PELPAGA
+14 PEGA
-21 AALRGEVRAFL
+21 EALRGEVRAFL
-32 ADALRDVPLG
+32 ADALRGVPLG

-48 DAFDPDFSRRM
+48 DACNPGFSRRM

-78 SQLERIVVLEECLAA
+78 SQLERFVVLEECLAA

-115 SGELKRSII
+115 SEELKQRII

-151 TRAARTSSGWR
+151 TRATRTSSGWR

-186 EGQRRNEGLSQF
+186 EGQRRQEGLSQF

-237 IGEENNGWKQVTEE
+237 IGAENEGWAQVTEE
-251 LALERAGPERYLS
+251 LALERSGPERYLS
-264 CQVLFNE
+264 CQALFNE
-271 LLRILKQRDAGSVAA
+271 LLLILGEREAAGSAA
-286 LAVGRLAA
+286 VAVGRIVA

-315 PNIEAA
+315 PALEAA
-321 IVKDMGNCFE
+321 MVKDMGTRFE
-331 QSLPAVAQELV
+331 QSLPRLAQEIV

-347 DSQTALPYQQALHL
+347 GGPDALPYQQALHL

-369 SLRGGSGEILRGI
+369 PLRGGSGEILRGI

>member
-1 MSADAGMRLRFPA
+1 MRAHFPP
-14 PELPAGA
+14 PELPEGA
-21 AALRGEVRAFL
+21 AALRGQVRAFL

-48 DAFDPDFSRRM
+48 DACNPEFSRRM
-59 GEAGFIGLSFP
+59 GRAGLIGLSLP
-70 VEYGGGGR
+70 AEYGGGGR
-78 SQLERIVVLEECLAA
+78 SQLERFVVLEECLAA

-115 SGELKRSII
+115 SEDLKQSII

-151 TRAARTSSGWR
+151 TRAVRASSGWR
-162 VNGTKIWTTNAHRAH
+162 VNGTKIWTTNAHHAH

-186 EGQRRNEGLSQF
+186 EGQRRHEGLSQF

-223 EVHFEDALLDEDAL
+223 EVHFEDALLAEDAL
-237 IGEENNGWKQVTEE
+237 IGEENNGWAQVTEE
-251 LALERAGPERYLS
+251 LALERSGPERYLS
-264 CQVLFNE
+264 CQTLFNE
-271 LLRILKQRDAGSVAA
+271 LLRLLGQREAGRSAAVAAGSMV
-286 LAVGRLAA
+286 A

-300 AMSLSVAAMLESGES
+300 AMSLSVAAMLENGES
-315 PNIEAA
+315 PALEAA
-321 IVKDMGNCFE
+321 MVKDMGTRFE
-331 QSLPAVAQELV
+331 QSLPELAQKIV

-347 DSQTALPYQQALHL
+347 GDGQALPYQQALHW